1 MLVCMAQ
8 TLNIIKGPCTYY
20 ANVQKKRLPSREGR
34 FYDFYDRREMD
45 LLHNHFEY
53 ILSGL
58 NDIYSRCRSY
68 RI

>member
-8 TLNIIKGPCTYY
+8 TLNILKETCTYY

-34 FYDFYDRREMD
+34 FYDRREMD
-45 LLHNHFEY
+45 LLHNYFEY